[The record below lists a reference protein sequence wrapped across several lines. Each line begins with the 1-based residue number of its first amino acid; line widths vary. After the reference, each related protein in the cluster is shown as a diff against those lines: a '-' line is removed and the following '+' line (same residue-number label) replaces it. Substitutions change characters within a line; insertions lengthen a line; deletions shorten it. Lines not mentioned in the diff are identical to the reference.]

1 MEDDDLL
8 YATEVCLKNLERV
21 DHSVTSPDRDLQLI
35 IVPELWERIRT
46 GTRDKLR
53 RTLAKCTLAEYD
65 PDPAPPSIFRRLL
78 SRVREGSNDLRQ
90 RLKHAAQLDVPSLVE
105 QARFM
110 IAGSHAADRW
120 GPDAYVYET
129 VFVYRLVPAIAWRAL
144 VRDPGA
150 PS

>member
-1 MEDDDLL
+1 MN
-8 YATEVCLKNLERV
+8 NLERV
-21 DHSVTSPDRDLQLI
+21 DDSVTSPDRDIQLI

-53 RTLAKCTLAEYD
+53 RISSTLAEYD
-65 PDPAPPSIFRRLL
+65 PDPTPPSIFSRLL
-78 SRVREGSNDLRQ
+78 SQEALKRLREGSNDLRQ

-105 QARFM
+105 QVRFMIAEQVRFM

-120 GPDAYVYET
+120 EPDAHVYET

-150 PS
+150 HS